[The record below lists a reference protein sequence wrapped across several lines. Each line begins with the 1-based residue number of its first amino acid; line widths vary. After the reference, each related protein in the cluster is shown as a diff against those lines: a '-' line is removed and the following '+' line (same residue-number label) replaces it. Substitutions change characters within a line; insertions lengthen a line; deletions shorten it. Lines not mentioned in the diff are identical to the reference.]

1 MLESKE
7 LDYQLMSNFIKV
19 IKVKVNL
26 QQKKSPS
33 LRRTKMT
40 KQ

>member
-7 LDYQLMSNFIKV
+7 LDYQLMSNF